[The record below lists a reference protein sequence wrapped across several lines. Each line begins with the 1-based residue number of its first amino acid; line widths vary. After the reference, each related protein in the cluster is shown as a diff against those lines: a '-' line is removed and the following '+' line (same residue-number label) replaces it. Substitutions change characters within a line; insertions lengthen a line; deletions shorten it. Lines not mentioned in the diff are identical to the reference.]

1 MGKHVKKAKK
11 LEKNITICPG
21 LLGLG
26 IRSGGTS
33 TITHTAA
40 ITVFTVS
47 GGFFMDFTSVMSAG
61 FRVFNALIASEKQMV
76 IRKECVGLTRTV
88 CEGTDRNS

>member
-1 MGKHVKKAKK
+1 M
-11 LEKNITICPG
+11 
-21 LLGLG
+21 LGLG

-33 TITHTAA
+33 FITHTAA

-61 FRVFNALIASEKQMV
+61 FRVFNALIASEKQTV
-76 IRKECVGLTRTV
+76 IRKEYGDPTRIV